1 MNLMENPPPPPPQK
15 KKEHF
20 LAFSRITLREETFAN
35 LAKIAKLAIRE
46 SLFSRKFILA
56 KIRDKSFA
64 DGCLLLEIFCKRKT
78 TLCKLQECVNERKS
92 ISKSLTHFQK
102 SKNEFLAEMF
112 YIVVFLIP
120 EVCVHEKVLISS
132 FRKYISAKD

>member
-1 MNLMENPPPPPPQK
+1 MFRQK
-15 KKEHF
+15 V
-20 LAFSRITLREETFAN
+20 
-35 LAKIAKLAIRE
+35 KIS
-46 SLFSRKFILA
+46 SLFTDELFTA
-56 KIRDKSFA
+56 KV
-64 DGCLLLEIFCKRKT
+64 LEIFCKRKT

-92 ISKSLTHFQK
+92 ISKSLNHFQK